1 MIGQSEVGIVKDKM
15 AVPSLSQDAIVTWDC
30 WLEGQGKHAAEQ
42 LAATV
47 AAVLVYVVCG
57 EW

>member
-1 MIGQSEVGIVKDKM
+1 MKSGIVKEKM
-15 AVPSLSQDAIVTWDC
+15 AMPSLSKDAIVASDC
-30 WLEGQGKHAAEQ
+30 WRDGLGKHAAEQ
-42 LAATV
+42 LAATD